1 MMYFAYP
8 NAHLGQFVGCVRY
21 LSLPPHQTPDPS
33 YHEAK
38 PNTPDFEAVHTAV
51 RDLVPERAEQLDQG
65 TVGQVYEQADQVG
78 GWGGAT
84 LDFAYLLALVRC
96 SRPLV
101 LEACADLGDVW
112 CIGEIGFLMDTSSL
126 RAVDPLGFAAK
137 LEGFLAQAHNGDR
150 LLLVPSAN
158 VFPPQLNTCR
168 AHQVQLLSLRAFRTA
183 LLTARTAA
191 SWPKPAVIHV
201 SPRELELLVTT
212 LFAPPQP

>member
-1 MMYFAYP
+1 MMHFACP
-8 NAHLGQFVGCVRY
+8 NVYQGQFAGCVRY
-21 LSLPPHQTPDPS
+21 LSLPPSQEPGLPYQEARPRTPHLPEVYD
-33 YHEAK
+33 AMQ
-38 PNTPDFEAVHTAV
+38 A
-51 RDLVPERAEQLDQG
+51 LVPERAEQLDQG
-65 TVGQVYEQADQVG
+65 TLGQVYETADQVG
-78 GWGGAT
+78 GWQGTT

-101 LEACADLGDVW
+101 PEACADLGDVW
-112 CIGEIGFLMDTSSL
+112 CIGEIGFLMDTPSL